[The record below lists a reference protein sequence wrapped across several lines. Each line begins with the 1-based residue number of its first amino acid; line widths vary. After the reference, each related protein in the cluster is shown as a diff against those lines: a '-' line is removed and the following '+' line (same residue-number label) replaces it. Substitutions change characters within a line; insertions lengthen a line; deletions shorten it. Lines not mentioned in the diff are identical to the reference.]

1 MRGYFPCGSM
11 RMKEI
16 IKITLLTVILFGV
29 AFGDPAA
36 EESEPLNKAEVVSQ
50 PGDNPK
56 YDFES
61 LMIINLME
69 KAEFTVITS
78 DGQKHRG
85 HVEVTSDGL
94 IVHKYDKIISG
105 KDRLIAEKAI
115 PFYQIQDIEY
125 KPPNKVNLFKY
136 FILGLTAI
144 TAVGVFAPH

>member
-1 MRGYFPCGSM
+1 MHNLTKVIYRVVFVCLALYGSVM
-11 RMKEI
+11 AKE
-16 IKITLLTVILFGV
+16 TELPDS
-29 AFGDPAA
+29 AQSMAN
-36 EESEPLNKAEVVSQ
+36 S
-50 PGDNPK
+50 GDNPR